1 MPDEPP
7 LARRD
12 VIANRL
18 AQGHSVVA
26 GALAQEF
33 AVSED
38 AIRRDLRALAD
49 EGLCRRVYGGALPI
63 SPASISMATRTE
75 VDRDRK
81 MSLARSAAGAIQPG
95 EFLFLDSGSTNLA
108 LAGVLP
114 EDYGLTVATNSVAIA
129 AAVLRRQDLKLILI
143 GGQVDPLIG
152 GSVDGAAV
160 QSVSLLNVDRCFIGA
175 CAVSAGAAGS
185 GAAGGGAVESGATGS
200 GAVGAG
206 AGLSAFHSSDAIFKR
221 ALLAVSAHCSTLITT
236 DKFAARAPYR
246 VAPLTAI
253 QMLVVEHDAPR
264 HLLDP
269 LIQAGVSLLQAE
281 PA

>member
-12 VIANRL
+12 VIASRL

-63 SPASISMATRTE
+63 SPASVSMATRTE
-75 VDRDRK
+75 VGRDRK
-81 MSLARSAAGAIQPG
+81 LSLARAAASAIQPG

-108 LAGVLP
+108 LASVLP
-114 EDYGLTVATNSVAIA
+114 EDCELTVATNAVDIA
-129 AAVLRRQDLKLILI
+129 ATVLRRQDLKLILI
-143 GGQVDPLIG
+143 GGPVDALIG
-152 GSVDGAAV
+152 GCVDGAAV
-160 QSVSLLNVDRCFIGA
+160 QSVSQLNIDRCFIGA
-175 CAVSAGAAGS
+175 CAVGASAHGASAC
-185 GAAGGGAVESGATGS
+185 
-200 GAVGAG
+200 
-206 AGLSAFHSSDAIFKR
+206 LSAFHSSDATFKR
-221 ALLAVSAHCSTLITT
+221 ALLAVSEHCSTLVTT
-236 DKFAARAPYR
+236 DKFDERAPFR
-246 VAPLTAI
+246 VAVLTEI
-253 QMLVVEHDAPR
+253 ETLVVEHDAPR
-264 HLLDP
+264 HLLNQ
-269 LIQAGVSLLQAE
+269 LAQGGVSILQAE

>member
-12 VIANRL
+12 VIASRL

-63 SPASISMATRTE
+63 SPSSVSMATRIE
-75 VDRDRK
+75 VGRDRK
-81 MSLARSAAGAIQPG
+81 LSLARAAASVVEPG
-95 EFLFLDSGSTNLA
+95 ELLFLDSGSTNLA

-114 EDYGLTVATNSVAIA
+114 EGYELTVATNSVDIA
-129 AAVLRRQDLKLILI
+129 ATVLRRQDLKLILI
-143 GGQVDPLIG
+143 GGLVDPVIG
-152 GSVDGAAV
+152 GCVDGAAI
-160 QSVSLLNVDRCFIGA
+160 QSVSQLNVDRCFIGA
-175 CAVSAGAAGS
+175 CAISAGATGGGVA
-185 GAAGGGAVESGATGS
+185 GAAAGAGRGA
-200 GAVGAG
+200 AGAG
-206 AGLSAFHSSDAIFKR
+206 AGLSAFHSSDATFKR
-221 ALLAVSAHCSTLITT
+221 ALLAVSAHCSTLVMTE
-236 DKFAARAPYR
+236 KFTQRAPYR
-246 VAPLTAI
+246 VAPLSAI
-253 QMLVVEHDAPR
+253 QTLVVEHDAPR

-269 LIQAGVSLLQAE
+269 FIQAGMSLRQAE